1 MKDELLEFLQSLDTS
16 VRFIFTSR
24 PHIDFPVPFAGL
36 QKIHIVAD
44 PLDLRVFLEAE
55 ISKNRRFK
63 QKVIKSDEALLER
76 IVHGI
81 IMKSKGM

>member
-1 MKDELLEFLQSLDTS
+1 MKDELLELLKLLDTS

-24 PHIDFPVPFAGL
+24 PHIDFPVEFAGL
-36 QKIHIVAD
+36 QKIRITAD

-63 QKVIKSDEALLER
+63 QKVVKNDDALLEK